1 MVESAKNILIYRSGT
16 QVHMFDFGIGST
28 ELMLIAVVA
37 LIVIGPRDLPK
48 VLRTVGQV
56 MTKVRAMA
64 REFQGHIEEAAKD
77 SGLDDLKKDISK
89 ATNFDMNETLSDIAR
104 EPGKVSTPAAK
115 EAPKTTSEPAGKPA
129 EKAAAAKKTTAKK
142 TAVKKT
148 AARKAA
154 VAKDKTA

>member
-1 MVESAKNILIYRSGT
+1 
-16 QVHMFDFGIGST
+16 MFDFGIGST

-64 REFQGHIEEAAKD
+64 REFQGHIEDAAKE

-104 EPGKVSTPAAK
+104 EPGKVSTPAAT
-115 EAPKTTSEPAGKPA
+115 EAPKPTPEPEAEPAK
-129 EKAAAAKKTTAKK
+129 KAAAARKTPARKTPAK
-142 TAVKKT
+142 
-148 AARKAA
+148 KAA

>member
-1 MVESAKNILIYRSGT
+1 
-16 QVHMFDFGIGST
+16 MFDFGIGST

-64 REFQGHIEEAAKD
+64 REFQGHIEDAAKD

-89 ATNFDMNETLSDIAR
+89 ATNFDMNET
-104 EPGKVSTPAAK
+104 
-115 EAPKTTSEPAGKPA
+115 
-129 EKAAAAKKTTAKK
+129 
-142 TAVKKT
+142 
-148 AARKAA
+148 
-154 VAKDKTA
+154 